1 MLIYFYSSNS
11 SNSNSPIYATSAE
24 SSPAAITLPLL
35 PSTPVPPSAASAV
48 TSSVTTTLVGPHL
61 FMLQPCGPNGAGPRL
76 TTLDPRSG
84 HRGDD
89 IESALSNTE
98 KIVANLLQKQ
108 VVLKERTPNC
118 FVVL

>member
-1 MLIYFYSSNS
+1 
-11 SNSNSPIYATSAE
+11 
-24 SSPAAITLPLL
+24 
-35 PSTPVPPSAASAV
+35 
-48 TSSVTTTLVGPHL
+48 
-61 FMLQPCGPNGAGPRL
+61 MLQPCGGGAGGVGLHHNGGSTSAAGPRL
-76 TTLDPRSG
+76 TTLDPRG
-84 HRGDD
+84 GHHHRGDD